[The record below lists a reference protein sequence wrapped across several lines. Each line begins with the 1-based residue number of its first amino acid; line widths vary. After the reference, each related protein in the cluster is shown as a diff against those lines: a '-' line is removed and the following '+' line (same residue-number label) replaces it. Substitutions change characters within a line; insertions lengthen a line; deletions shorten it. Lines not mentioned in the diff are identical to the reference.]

1 MCDKSTEDAAGL
13 IGVMII
19 SVAAAVVRSNAVFSV
34 ARESSQPSHES
45 NVSSQGSTNC
55 GDSGGIATNEN
66 EGNKMSV
73 IVNYKYYI

>member
-1 MCDKSTEDAAGL
+1 MCDRSTEDAVGL

-55 GDSGGIATNEN
+55 GDNGDNATNKKEKN
-66 EGNKMSV
+66 TIS
-73 IVNYKYYI
+73 IIIHYKYYI